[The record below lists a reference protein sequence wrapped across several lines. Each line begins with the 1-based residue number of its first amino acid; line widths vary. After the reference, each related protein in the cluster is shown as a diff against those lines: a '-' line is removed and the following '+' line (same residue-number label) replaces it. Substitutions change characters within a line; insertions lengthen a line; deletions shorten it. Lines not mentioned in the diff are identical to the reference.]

1 MNSLMRV
8 NNIDQYSVGRGISMG
23 IKGKSSELHQ
33 AVADL
38 RPYWVRAGWFSLVA
52 SLLVLM
58 PSWYMLEVYD
68 RVVNSRSVTTLAMV
82 TLLVLGAYAVMEV
95 LEWVRAQIMFA
106 AGVVLDDKLRHR
118 LFAAIFAMNLRRLPG
133 GTTQPMSDLRTLR
146 EFLHS
151 PVILGLME
159 VPTSLVF
166 LFLIFLIN
174 PVLGWVTVGAALLQV
189 VVGWLNERSTQ
200 PPLSEANQFAIQ
212 AQQYADGALRNA
224 QVIESMGMMHD
235 IHRRW
240 MTRQHKFLSLQAF
253 ASERAGGYQAV
264 SKLLQYTV
272 SSALLG
278 LSCWLL
284 LRNELRGGAAMLI
297 ISGIFGGRVLAPFVQ
312 AITQW
317 RTVVNVREAWVR
329 LDQLLAAMP
338 SKAPTMPLPVP
349 KGFLQVQT
357 LSAAAPNSNQPIL
370 KNLTFA
376 LEPGDV
382 LAVVGPSAAGKT
394 TLARLLVGVWPAL
407 VGKVRLDGADV
418 FAWNK
423 SELGPHVGY
432 LPQGV
437 ELFEGTLAEN
447 IARFGVV
454 DMTKVRAAAQA
465 VGLHEQI
472 MSMPCAYHSPVGR
485 EGHILSGG
493 QRQRVGL
500 ARAIY
505 GDPVLVVL
513 DEPNSSLDEAGETA
527 LATAI
532 RGLKAIGTTCVVMTH
547 RTPVL
552 AVADK
557 MLVMSEGQL
566 RAFGPRDDV
575 LAALHKASKEAAPTA
590 QSGPHQMALAGVK

>member
-8 NNIDQYSVGRGISMG
+8 NNIDQYSVGRGSSMG

-235 IHRRW
+235 IHRR
-240 MTRQHKFLSLQAF
+240 
-253 ASERAGGYQAV
+253 
-264 SKLLQYTV
+264 
-272 SSALLG
+272 
-278 LSCWLL
+278 
-284 LRNELRGGAAMLI
+284 
-297 ISGIFGGRVLAPFVQ
+297 
-312 AITQW
+312 
-317 RTVVNVREAWVR
+317 
-329 LDQLLAAMP
+329 
-338 SKAPTMPLPVP
+338 
-349 KGFLQVQT
+349 
-357 LSAAAPNSNQPIL
+357 
-370 KNLTFA
+370 
-376 LEPGDV
+376 
-382 LAVVGPSAAGKT
+382 
-394 TLARLLVGVWPAL
+394 
-407 VGKVRLDGADV
+407 
-418 FAWNK
+418 
-423 SELGPHVGY
+423 
-432 LPQGV
+432 
-437 ELFEGTLAEN
+437 
-447 IARFGVV
+447 
-454 DMTKVRAAAQA
+454 
-465 VGLHEQI
+465 
-472 MSMPCAYHSPVGR
+472 
-485 EGHILSGG
+485 
-493 QRQRVGL
+493 
-500 ARAIY
+500 
-505 GDPVLVVL
+505 
-513 DEPNSSLDEAGETA
+513 
-527 LATAI
+527 
-532 RGLKAIGTTCVVMTH
+532 
-547 RTPVL
+547 
-552 AVADK
+552 
-557 MLVMSEGQL
+557 
-566 RAFGPRDDV
+566 
-575 LAALHKASKEAAPTA
+575 
-590 QSGPHQMALAGVK
+590 